1 MLRQLA
7 RQIIIYEQRTD
18 RTPHDVAVSAVQTYM
33 KLLACL
39 SVLLGEAGSVGLFR
53 RSLRLTEATFPFF
66 SAARDANLETL
77 LSSVSTCLQTQRA
90 EVALEASVEL
100 LAIHIELLATFIGP
114 RLTEQLLQEAWP
126 HLRTSA
132 SEESQA

>member
-7 RQIIIYEQRTD
+7 RQIITHEHPTE
-18 RTPHDVAVSAVQTYM
+18 RTPHEVAASAVRVYTR
-33 KLLACL
+33 LLTCL
-39 SVLLGEAGSVGLFR
+39 SAILGEAGGIGLFR

-77 LSSVSTCLQTQRA
+77 LSSVSICLQTQRA